1 MMNPYYYPNQQ
12 QQFQMPYPQQL
23 AVNRKVDFVQGGRM
37 SAEAYPIG
45 AGEEV
50 ILIDMDNPYVYR
62 KARGFDNKLEPLQ
75 MFDLIPHIDQQDKAQ
90 KIDLDDYV
98 KSEEIETIIQNKVEN
113 IVQKEVEKRMS
124 EFSFKPTRNKK
135 KVEEDDE

>member
-37 SAEAYPIG
+37 SAEAYPVG

-75 MFDLIPHIDQQDKAQ
+75 MFDLIPHVDQPEKVQQ
-90 KIDLDDYV
+90 VNLDDYV
-98 KSEEIETIIQNKVEN
+98 KSEQIEAIVQNKVQS